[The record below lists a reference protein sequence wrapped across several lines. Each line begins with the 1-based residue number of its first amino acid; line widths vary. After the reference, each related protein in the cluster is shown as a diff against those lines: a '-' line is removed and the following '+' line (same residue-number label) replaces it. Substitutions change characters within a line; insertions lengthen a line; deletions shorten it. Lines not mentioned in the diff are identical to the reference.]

1 MNPDSWLL
9 RRIKQLGVLV
19 MKQTIVRIFVASAL
33 ALAPAAAFASTTPAT
48 PHDHTPVVHDHTPT
62 VHDHSG
68 TPRH

>member
-1 MNPDSWLL
+1 
-9 RRIKQLGVLV
+9 

-33 ALAPAAAFASTTPAT
+33 ALAPAVAFAVSPAT

-62 VHDHSG
+62 VHDHSA